1 MTTDN
6 SASSLTRTKYPTL
19 LDAVLTIVLVFATS
33 FWGDLWGNRGES
45 PSYLASVV
53 TSIGMT
59 SSLFFRR
66 SQPWLMLA
74 LICAS
79 GGTQLILVP
88 HPTWALAAVPIA
100 SYSMARMVQGIAAR
114 WLPLICGLGAV
125 IGPLRWTAGIS
136 EKSEKIE
143 STVALILLCLAWI
156 VIPYL
161 LGRRD
166 QETAVAELERAE
178 GARKRYESEVARQA
192 EAERATETRV
202 RNEIA
207 RELHDIVAHSL
218 SVIVVQAEGGKALAK
233 KHPDKAVDVLETIG
247 ETGREA
253 LVEMRRIV
261 GVLRN
266 GNDAEYAP
274 SPGLADIGDLVKRAG
289 SKVTL
294 TERGTRPTL
303 SAAVGLTIYRV
314 TQEALTNVMKHSGS
328 DARVSVGLRYEP
340 SKVEVSIYDDGGEDK
355 ARPAEVSGTGYGIRG
370 MRERVQAVG
379 GKLNAGPLGA
389 GWLVQAVIPVNRKG

>member
-1 MTTDN
+1 MPTNN
-6 SASSLTRTKYPTL
+6 SLSSPAISKYPSA
-19 LDAVLTIVLVFATS
+19 LDVTIAVCVMLVTS
-33 FWGDLWGNRGES
+33 FWGDLWGHGPDSQN
-45 PSYLASVV
+45 YLLSVF
-53 TSIGMT
+53 TSVGM
-59 SSLFFRR
+59 SLSLVFRR
-66 SQPWLMLA
+66 SRPWLMLA
-74 LICAS
+74 LLCIF
-79 GGTQLILVP
+79 GGAQILLVP
-88 HPTWALAAVPIA
+88 HPTWALAAIPVA
-100 SYSMARMVQGIAAR
+100 SYSIARVIPGTSAR
-114 WLPLICGLGAV
+114 WLPAICAIGAV
-125 IGPLRWTAGIS
+125 IGPISWTSQIANKN
-136 EKSEKIE
+136 EKAE
-143 STVALILLCLAWI
+143 SIVALVLLCLAWI
-156 VIPYL
+156 TIPYL

-166 QETAVAELERAE
+166 QETAQAELERAE
-178 GARKRYESEVARQA
+178 GARQRYESEVARQA

-261 GVLRN
+261 GVLRS
-266 GNDAEYAP
+266 GKDAEFAP
-274 SPGLADIGDLVKRAG
+274 SPGLADIADLVKRAG
-289 SKVTL
+289 SRVSL
-294 TERGTRPTL
+294 TERGERP
-303 SAAVGLTIYRV
+303 SVSPVVGLTIYRV

-328 DARVSVGLRYEP
+328 DARVTVGLRYETNQI
-340 SKVEVSIYDDGGEDK
+340 EVSIYDDGGEDK

-389 GWLVQAVIPVNRKG
+389 GWLVQAVIPINHKG